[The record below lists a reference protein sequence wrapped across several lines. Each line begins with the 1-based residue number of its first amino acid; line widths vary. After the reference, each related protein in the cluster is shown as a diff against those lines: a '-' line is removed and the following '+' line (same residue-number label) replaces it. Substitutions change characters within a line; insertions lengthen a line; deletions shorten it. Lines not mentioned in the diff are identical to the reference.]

1 MTDAVGEKIKHSI
14 SQNFSN
20 TFIMM
25 NKWIGIKKKINPL
38 NIFTEHQFIR

>member
-25 NKWIGIKKKINPL
+25 NN
-38 NIFTEHQFIR
+38 